1 MNEPPDL
8 DRGDDGYVGLNLPVG
23 SYVTVVSQDEF
34 DKMDTDCSLSSQTG
48 EGSRKRT
55 RYLRLC
61 RQCTKRRNK
70 KGGSSG
76 DYCQC
81 ESLCNMEDESIL
93 IKKIT
98 SKSSKPISQSTSSSH
113 SQNNNNSHKTS
124 SQPSTSYTENSNI
137 SQDSNAGNSNNTK
150 TTVTN
155 TDSRWIGRTE
165 YVLTDVSPY
174 LIHVQRIQSSPD
186 DGTVLHPI
194 TFGNFL
200 KQNKFEN
207 IIPGS
212 VKRIGRNRCVV
223 GFSDYKDANN
233 FLNCNFLETK
243 KLKAFIPT
251 FNVTRMGLVRG
262 VPVDWSVEE
271 VQRNVSVPLGCGKI
285 LKIRRLNR
293 KVKINDSVS
302 WKPSESVVI
311 TFDGQVLPKRIF
323 MCYNA
328 LPVEIYI
335 FPTIQCYKCCRY
347 GHTKVQC
354 RSKTPICYNC
364 GGQHAGVSCDRSD
377 EDPLFCVMCKV
388 EGSHSAID
396 KSCPEFVRQTEIKLK
411 MAQSCMSYAE
421 ASKCFP
427 SVKPSYADALSSTI
441 PEVPKPAYV
450 PTTMSASHNN
460 FTNSSY
466 KKTVF
471 LKPRSPPKHQY
482 GYDRV
487 AHKYLLKD
495 FQVSEPKNGCALVD
509 KSKEEENSDVLE
521 MILALLS
528 TLINSNLLKP
538 SHVASINEKIKS
550 INVNKN
556 NGLQNNSMELQEYC
570 SKET

>member
-1 MNEPPDL
+1 MNKPPDL
-8 DRGDDGYVGLNLPVG
+8 GRGDDGLVGLNLPVG
-23 SYVTVVSQDEF
+23 SNVSVGSQDEF
-34 DKMDTDCSLSSQTG
+34 DKMDTDCSVSSQTG

-61 RQCTKRRNK
+61 RQCTKIKKK
-70 KGGSSG
+70 KGSGSSG

-81 ESLCNMEDESIL
+81 ESLCNVEDESIL
-93 IKKIT
+93 IKKVT
-98 SKSSKPISQSTSSSH
+98 SKPISQSTSSPH
-113 SQNNNNSHKTS
+113 LQNNNNSHSTS
-124 SQPSTSYTENSNI
+124 SRPSTSYTENSNI
-137 SQDSNAGNSNNTK
+137 SQDSNAGNLNNT
-150 TTVTN
+150 TTSVTN
-155 TDSRWIGRTE
+155 TDPRSIGRAE
-165 YVLTDVSPY
+165 YVSTDVSPY
-174 LIHVQRIQSSPD
+174 FIHVQRIQSSPD
-186 DGTVLHPI
+186 DGTILHPI

-200 KQNKFEN
+200 KQKKFNN

-233 FLNCNFLETK
+233 FLNCNLLETK

-251 FNVTRMGLVRG
+251 FSVTRMGLVRG

-271 VQRNVSVPLGCGKI
+271 VQQNVSVPIGCGKI

-302 WKPSESVVI
+302 WKPSESVVL

-335 FPTIQCYKCCRY
+335 YPTIQCYKCCRY

-377 EDPLFCVMCKV
+377 KDPLYCVMCEV

-396 KSCPEFVRQTEIKLK
+396 KSCPEFVRQTEIKVK

-421 ASKCFP
+421 ASKYF
-427 SVKPSYADALSSTI
+427 SSIKPSYADALSSTI
-441 PEVPKPAYV
+441 PEVPKPV
-450 PTTMSASHNN
+450 NPSAAKSVSRDNS
-460 FTNSSY
+460 TNASN
-466 KKTVF
+466 KKTIF
-471 LKPRSPPKHQY
+471 LKPRSPRKPQH

-487 AHKYLLKD
+487 AHYNVLKD
-495 FQVSEPKNGCALVD
+495 FQVPEPKNGSALVGH
-509 KSKEEENSDVLE
+509 KNKEEEKSDVLE
-521 MILALLS
+521 MILALLTS
-528 TLINSNLLKP
+528 LINSNLLKP

-550 INVNKN
+550 VNVIKN
-556 NGLQNNSMELQEYC
+556 NGFQDNSMELQECC